1 MIIQFKFIEEI
12 LRNADD
18 VCYAMNITVNAY
30 DENIPQKTVQVKNTP
45 DGDTTDDVQAPDWDN
60 GVLRGSKTQQILIP
74 VNKQT
79 NTFPTSP
86 RTPNSVYEKLL
97 REWREMYESDT
108 EIIKIQ
114 NDFIEEANPNPI

>member
-1 MIIQFKFIEEI
+1 MIIQFNFIEEI

-30 DENIPQKTVQVKNTP
+30 DDNIPWKTIQVQNTP
-45 DGDTTDDVQAPDWDN
+45 DGDTTDDVEVPDWDN

-79 NTFPTSP
+79 NTFPSAP
-86 RTPNSVYEKLL
+86 RLPNSDYDSLIMD
-97 REWREMYESDT
+97 WRELYRSDAG
-108 EIIKIQ
+108 IIKIQ
-114 NDFIEEANPNPI
+114 NDFIEDANPI